1 MSLGYSVKAQITQYC
16 SIEVSGDDLAS
27 VVQLLNE
34 STRKFFP
41 ALPASKIEI

>member
-1 MSLGYSVKAQITQYC
+1 MPYSVKAQIGQNL
-16 SIEVSGDDLAS
+16 SIEVSGDDIAA

-41 ALPASKIEI
+41 TIPASKIQI